1 MIEITKNNA
10 ETLKNRNIS
19 KIESTNLTAE
29 ISEKNVKSIQYFEVH
44 GDNVLFF
51 VYDNEDN
58 LTTYGADTWAV
69 TTM

>member
-51 VYDNEDN
+51 VYDNEGN

>member
-10 ETLKNRNIS
+10 KHLSYCDIA

-29 ISEKNVKSIQYFEVH
+29 IGEKNVKSIQYFEIH
-44 GDNVLFF
+44 GDKVLFF

-58 LTTYGADTWAV
+58 LTTYGAETWIV

>member
-29 ISEKNVKSIQYFEVH
+29 INEKNVKSIQFFEVH
-44 GDNVLFF
+44 GDNILFF

-58 LTTYGADTWAV
+58 LTTYGADTWTV
-69 TTM
+69 TTI

>member
-44 GDNVLFF
+44 GNNVLFF

-58 LTTYGADTWAV
+58 LTTYGADTWTV